1 MRDRKPVGKF
11 SLTANLLDG
20 LSRKINDRTSEGFE
34 VLKTPIT
41 KV

>member
-1 MRDRKPVGKF
+1 MRDRNPVGKS
-11 SLTANLLDG
+11 SLTVNLLDG
-20 LSRKINDRTSEGFE
+20 QSRKINDRISEEFE